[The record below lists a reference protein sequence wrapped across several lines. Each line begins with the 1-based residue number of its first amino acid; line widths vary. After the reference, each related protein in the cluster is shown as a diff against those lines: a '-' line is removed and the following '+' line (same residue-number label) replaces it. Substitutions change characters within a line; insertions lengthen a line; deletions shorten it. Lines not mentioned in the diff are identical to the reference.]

1 MMAAT
6 LTTPRPDTAVQAP
19 TKGTRRKTRLVWAGA
34 ALVAAI
40 ALALGAAALARDDGP
55 ATVQAHADVV
65 ERGSPRAIEGT
76 VEETAAVAANPGIAE
91 SGSPRA
97 VDGTVEET
105 AAVAANPGIA
115 DNGSPAAVDAR
126 HSGLATRAHP
136 SMIEN
141 GSPSAVD
148 ARTSGLAAPAHPS
161 MIEHGSP
168 AAVDASTSEGA
179 GTTDGISSN
188 YYPHGF
194 DYGEADDT
202 SAGEF
207 VPGSRHMPSR

>member
-6 LTTPRPDTAVQAP
+6 LTTPRPETAVQAP
-19 TKGTRRKTRLVWAGA
+19 AKGTPRRKTRLVWAGA
-34 ALVAAI
+34 ALVAVI
-40 ALALGAAALARDDGP
+40 ALALGAAALALDDGP

-65 ERGSPRAIEGT
+65 ERGSPRA
-76 VEETAAVAANPGIAE
+76 
-91 SGSPRA
+91 
-97 VDGTVEET
+97 VDGTVEES
-105 AAVAANPGIA
+105 AVVAANPGMA
-115 DNGSPAAVDAR
+115 DNGSPA
-126 HSGLATRAHP
+126 
-136 SMIEN
+136 
-141 GSPSAVD
+141 AVD

-168 AAVDASTSEGA
+168 AAVDASTSEGT
-179 GTTDGISSN
+179 GTTDGIPSN

>member
-65 ERGSPRAIEGT
+65 ERGSPRAIE
-76 VEETAAVAANPGIAE
+76 
-91 SGSPRA
+91 
-97 VDGTVEET
+97 GTVEET